1 MSYMVWAIEVSN
13 VTKQFAGEVI
23 LENVQLKVAQGKSI
37 GIVGGNG
44 SGKSLLFKLICGFEK
59 PTSGQVKIR
68 QQVLGEKLDFPENV
82 GVFINEPGY
91 IELFSGYKNLQ
102 FLAAINNKI
111 SAKEIKTAM
120 ELVGLNP
127 SNKTKVKDYSL
138 GMKQKLG
145 IAQAIMENQD
155 ILIFDEPFN
164 ALDYK
169 TYQDMKAIIQELKSQ
184 RKTILLTSHHFADIE
199 ELCDEV
205 YVIEEGKLMPLSISM
220 RETFSQK

>member
-1 MSYMVWAIEVSN
+1 MVLAIELED
-13 VTKQFAGEVI
+13 VTKQFAGHVV
-23 LENVQLKVAQGKSI
+23 LDQVQLKVVQGKSV

-59 PTSGQVKIR
+59 PTSGKVKIR
-68 QQVLGEKLDFPENV
+68 QQILGKQLDFPENV

-91 IELFSGYKNLQ
+91 IELYSGFKNLQ

-111 SAKEIKTAM
+111 SAKEIKESM

-127 SNKTKVKDYSL
+127 NNKTKVKDYSL

-145 IAQAIMENQD
+145 IAQALMENQD
-155 ILIFDEPFN
+155 ILILDEPFN

-169 TYQDMKAIIQELKSQ
+169 TYQDMKDIIQRLKEQ
-184 RKTILLTSHHFADIE
+184 EKTILLTSHHFADIE
-199 ELCDEV
+199 ELCDDI
-205 YVIEEGKLMPLSISM
+205 YVIEEGHLMPLSTSM
-220 RETFSQK
+220 RAAFLQK

>member
-1 MSYMVWAIEVSN
+1 MVWAIEVN
-13 VTKQFAGEVI
+13 DVTKKFAGEAI
-23 LENVQLKVAQGKSI
+23 LENVQLKVTQGKSV

-59 PTSGQVKIR
+59 PTSGQVRIR

-91 IELFSGYKNLQ
+91 IELFSGFKNLQ

-111 SAKEIKTAM
+111 SAKEIKAAM

-127 SNKTKVKDYSL
+127 NNKTKVKDYSL

-169 TYQDMKAIIQELKSQ
+169 TYQDIKAIILQLKAQ
-184 RKTILLTSHHFADIE
+184 GKTILLTSHHFADIE
-199 ELCDEV
+199 ELSDEV
-205 YVIEEGKLMPLSISM
+205 YVIEEGQLMPMSNSLK
-220 RETFSQK
+220 ETFAQK

>member
-1 MSYMVWAIEVSN
+1 MVWAIEVKD
-13 VTKQFAGEVI
+13 VTKQFAGETI
-23 LENVQLKVAQGKSI
+23 LENVQLQVAQGKSV

-44 SGKSLLFKLICGFEK
+44 SGKSLLFKFICGFEK

-68 QQVLGEKLDFPENV
+68 QQVLGKKLDFPENV

-91 IELFSGYKNLQ
+91 IELFSGFKNLQ

-111 SAKEIKTAM
+111 SANEIKAAM

-127 SNKTKVKDYSL
+127 NNKTKVKDYSL

-169 TYQDMKAIIQELKSQ
+169 TYQDIKAIILQLKTQ
-184 RKTILLTSHHFADIE
+184 GKTILLTSHHFADIE
-199 ELCDEV
+199 ELCDDI
-205 YVIEEGKLMPLSISM
+205 YVIEQGELLPLTS
-220 RETFSQK
+220 EQKASFMQK

>member
-1 MSYMVWAIEVSN
+1 MVWVIEVN
-13 VTKQFAGEVI
+13 DVTKQFAGETI
-23 LENVQLKVAQGKSI
+23 LENVQLKVAQGKSV

-59 PTSGQVKIR
+59 PTSGQVRIR
-68 QQVLGEKLDFPENV
+68 QMVLGEKLDFPENV

-91 IELFSGYKNLQ
+91 IELFSGFKNLQ

-111 SAKEIKTAM
+111 SAKEIKAAM

-127 SNKTKVKDYSL
+127 NNKTKVKDYSL

-155 ILIFDEPFN
+155 ILILDEPFN

-169 TYQDMKAIIQELKSQ
+169 IYNDVKDIIQQLKAQ
-184 RKTILLTSHHFADIE
+184 GKTILLTSHHFADID
-199 ELCDEV
+199 ELCDDIF
-205 YVIEEGKLMPLSISM
+205 VIEEGNLVPLSMNM
-220 RETFSQK
+220 RENYSQK

>member
-1 MSYMVWAIEVSN
+1 MVWAIEVSN

-23 LENVQLKVAQGKSI
+23 LENVQLKVAQGKSV

-111 SAKEIKTAM
+111 SAKEIKKTM

-169 TYQDMKAIIQELKSQ
+169 TYQDMKAIIQQLKSQ
-184 RKTILLTSHHFADIE
+184 GKTILLTSHHFADIE
-199 ELCDEV
+199 ELCDDV
-205 YVIEEGKLMPLSISM
+205 YVIEEGQLLLMSNNLK
-220 RETFSQK
+220 ETYAQK

>member
-1 MSYMVWAIEVSN
+1 MVWAIEVN
-13 VTKQFAGEVI
+13 DVTKQFAGETI
-23 LENVQLKVAQGKSI
+23 LENVQLKVAQGSSV
-37 GIVGGNG
+37 GIIGGNG

-59 PTSGQVKIR
+59 PTIGQVRIR
-68 QQVLGEKLDFPENV
+68 QRVLGEKLDFPENV

-91 IELFSGYKNLQ
+91 IELFSGFKNLQ

-111 SAKEIKTAM
+111 SAKEIKAAM

-127 SNKTKVKDYSL
+127 NNKTKVKDYSL

-155 ILIFDEPFN
+155 ILVFDEPFN

-169 TYQDMKAIIQELKSQ
+169 TYQDIKSIIQQLKAQ
-184 RKTILLTSHHFADIE
+184 GKTILLTSHHFADIE
-199 ELCDEV
+199 ELCDEIF
-205 YVIEEGKLMPLSISM
+205 VIEEGQLTPLPSNM
-220 RETFSQK
+220 REVFLQK